1 MVRTSPPPLAAAMVV
16 EIIGFT
22 VWCLSAEGE
31 RGPRTWSA
39 QAAGWRALAS
49 IIIAIVCL

>member
-22 VWCLSAEGE
+22 VWCLSGEGE
-31 RGPRTWSA
+31 RGP
-39 QAAGWRALAS
+39 
-49 IIIAIVCL
+49 CLHRRQGGGH

>member
-22 VWCLSAEGE
+22 VWCLSGEAEKG
-31 RGPRTWSA
+31 TLSA

-49 IIIAIVCL
+49 IIDDYM